1 VKTAALLLLAAW
13 PAAAQVELHLTF
25 GVLQKV
31 IGAQVFT
38 EEGRKYVRGNKAK
51 RCSFAYL
58 EDPRVGESDGR
69 LVVRAKFSGR
79 SALTVL
85 GQCVGMGD
93 SFDVVVRMTPY
104 AEKSILRIRDVEVVS
119 DGKRGMYSRAVCK
132 ALAETIP
139 KVLVYDFGP
148 DFKKALEADQ
158 PGIPFKK
165 TVDGFSVQ
173 AMSVSKEALV
183 LQLGLKLTLR

>member
-1 VKTAALLLLAAW
+1 MKWLLLLGAAW
-13 PAAAQVELHLTF
+13 PALAQVELHLTF

-38 EEGRKYVRGNKAK
+38 EDGRKYVKGGKDK

-58 EDPRVGESDGR
+58 ENPRVGEADGR

-79 SALTVL
+79 SAMTVL
-85 GQCVGMGD
+85 GQCVGLGD

-104 AEKSILRIRDVEVVS
+104 AEKSLLRLREVEVTS
-119 DGKRGMYSRAVCK
+119 DGKRGMYARAVCK
-132 ALAETIP
+132 QLAATIP
-139 KVLVYDFGP
+139 RVLVYDFAP
-148 DFKKALEADQ
+148 DFKRALEAEQ
-158 PGIPFKK
+158 PGVPFRKS
-165 TVDGFSVQ
+165 VDDLVVQ

>member
-1 VKTAALLLLAAW
+1 MKLLLLACLAL
-13 PAAAQVELHLTF
+13 PAMAQVEIHLTF

-38 EEGRKYVRGNKAK
+38 EDGRKYVKGSKDK

-58 EDPRVGESDGR
+58 ENPRVGEGGGR
-69 LVVRAKFSGR
+69 LLVRAKFSGR
-79 SALTVL
+79 SALNVL
-85 GQCVGMGD
+85 GQCVGVGD

-104 AEKSILRIRDVEVVS
+104 ADKSLLKLRDVEVTS
-119 DGKRGMYSRAVCK
+119 DGKKGMYARAVCK

-139 KVLVYDFGP
+139 RVLVYDFAP
-148 DFKKALEADQ
+148 DFRRALEADQ
-158 PGIPFKK
+158 PSVPFKK
-165 TVDGFSVQ
+165 SVDTLTVQ
-173 AMSVSKEALV
+173 AMRVSKDALV

>member
-1 VKTAALLLLAAW
+1 VKLLLVLLAAW
-13 PAAAQVELHLTF
+13 PALAQVELHLTF

-31 IGAQVFT
+31 IAGQVFT
-38 EEGRKYVRGNKAK
+38 DQGRRYVRGNKDK

-58 EDPRVGESDGR
+58 ENPRVGEADGR

-79 SALTVL
+79 SALNVF
-85 GQCVGMGD
+85 GQCVGLGD

-104 AEKSILRIRDVEVVS
+104 ADKSVLKLHDVSVSS
-119 DGKRGMYSRAVCK
+119 DGKNGMYHRAVCK

-139 KVLVYDFGP
+139 RVLVYDFAP
-148 DFKKALEADQ
+148 DFKRALEADQ
-158 PGIPFKK
+158 PGIPFRK
-165 TVDGFSVQ
+165 TVDNFVVQ
-173 AMSVSKEALV
+173 TMSVTKEALV

>member
-1 VKTAALLLLAAW
+1 MKWLLLLATAC
-13 PAAAQVELHLTF
+13 PALAQVELHLTF

-38 EEGRKYVRGNKAK
+38 EDGRKYVRGGKDK

-58 EDPRVGESDGR
+58 ENPRVGEADGR

-79 SALTVL
+79 SAMTVL

-104 AEKSILRIRDVEVVS
+104 ADKSLLRLREVEVTS
-119 DGKRGMYSRAVCK
+119 DGKRGMYARAVCK
-132 ALAETIP
+132 QLAATIP
-139 KVLVYDFGP
+139 RVLIYDFAP
-148 DFKKALEADQ
+148 DFKRALEAEQ
-158 PGIPFKK
+158 PGVPFRKN
-165 TVDGFSVQ
+165 VDDLIVQ

>member
-1 VKTAALLLLAAW
+1 MKWLLLLATAW
-13 PAAAQVELHLTF
+13 PALAQVELHLTF

-38 EEGRKYVRGNKAK
+38 EDGRKYVRGGNDK

-58 EDPRVGESDGR
+58 ENPRVGEADGR

-79 SALTVL
+79 SAMTVL

-104 AEKSILRIRDVEVVS
+104 ADKSLLRLREVEVTS
-119 DGKRGMYSRAVCK
+119 DGKRGMYARAVCK
-132 ALAETIP
+132 QLAATIP
-139 KVLVYDFGP
+139 RVLIYDFAP
-148 DFKKALEADQ
+148 DFKRALEAEQ
-158 PGIPFKK
+158 PGVPFRKN
-165 TVDGFSVQ
+165 VDDLIVQ
-173 AMSVSKEALV
+173 AMRVSREALV

>member
-1 VKTAALLLLAAW
+1 MKWLLLLGTAW
-13 PAAAQVELHLTF
+13 PALAQVELHLTF

-38 EEGRKYVRGNKAK
+38 EDGRKYVKGGKDK

-58 EDPRVGESDGR
+58 ENPRVGEADGR

-79 SALTVL
+79 SAMTVL
-85 GQCVGMGD
+85 GQCVGLGD

-104 AEKSILRIRDVEVVS
+104 AEKSLLRLREVEVTS
-119 DGKRGMYSRAVCK
+119 DGKRGMYARAVCK
-132 ALAETIP
+132 QLAATIP
-139 KVLVYDFGP
+139 RVLVYDFAP
-148 DFKKALEADQ
+148 DFKRALEAEQ
-158 PGIPFKK
+158 PGVPFRKS
-165 TVDGFSVQ
+165 VDDLVVQ